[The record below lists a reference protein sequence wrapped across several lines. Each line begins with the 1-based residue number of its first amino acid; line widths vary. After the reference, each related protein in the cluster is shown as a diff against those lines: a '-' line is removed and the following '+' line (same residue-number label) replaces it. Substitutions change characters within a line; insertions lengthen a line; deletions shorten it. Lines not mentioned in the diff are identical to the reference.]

1 MKAASPWRKH
11 APFVVFMAALFGLAY
26 YLDQNLS
33 TFLPAFHS
41 ATILIQ
47 LALAATVIA
56 VLRNVVG
63 IKAFG
68 TFAPVILAFSMLFTG
83 LVVGLLLFG
92 TVILVI
98 ILTRGAIHGQ
108 RVQQSHRAA
117 IMVLMVALVAILLTA
132 YASSLGLP
140 EIAFVLLFPVVITAW
155 VADQF
160 LLRVSKVGWGPP
172 TKALLWTLLL
182 VAAAFVVITQDWLVN
197 LVIAEPMSWPLLVL
211 LNWSLGTRVKMR
223 LSDRLRFR
231 PLRRLEDVLLQGG
244 VAKTVLTITQ
254 RNRKYVDRYNPPEVM
269 GSLNKARAK
278 ALLMAEG
285 IPVPENYALISTKQ
299 GMDQAVEVFLR
310 TPAFVVKPASGYGG
324 EGILIV
330 KGRQGKLFVTSQGLL
345 GLDDLVSHLR
355 SVLEGD
361 FNAEKGDEVLIEAL
375 LSPHEFVKPLAPK
388 GVPDVRILCLLGYP
402 VMAMLRLPT
411 VQSQG
416 KANLHLGAVGVGVE
430 LASGT
435 VRYGT
440 WKGEIVSRHPD
451 TGARLTGFEV
461 PFWEQILEIAS
472 EAQRISGLGFA
483 GVDIVIDAHRGPVVL
498 EVNRRPGLE
507 IQKANGTGLLPRLR
521 AIEALPRREGSAEGR
536 VLQAIDLDRHNWVP
550 LSDRPATDSDEYHL
564 PEEEPLPTVSLTRGS
579 RR

>member
-1 MKAASPWRKH
+1 MKATSPWQKH
-11 APFVVFMAALFGLAY
+11 APFVGFLAVLFGLAY
-26 YLDQNLS
+26 YIDQNLNA
-33 TFLPAFHS
+33 FLPALHA

-68 TFAPVILAFSMLFTG
+68 TFAPVIIAFSMLFTG
-83 LVVGLLLFG
+83 LLVGLLLFAV
-92 TVILVI
+92 VILAL
-98 ILTRGAIHGQ
+98 ILTRSAIHGQ
-108 RVQQSHRAA
+108 RIQQSHRAA

-132 YASSLGLP
+132 YASTLGRP
-140 EIAFVLLFPVVITAW
+140 EIAFVLLFPVVITSW

-160 LLRVSKVGWGPP
+160 LQRVSKVGWGPP
-172 TKALLWTLLL
+172 AKALVWTLLL
-182 VAAAFVVITQDWLVN
+182 VAAAYVVITQEWLVD
-197 LVIAEPMSWPLLVL
+197 LIIAEPMSWPLLVL

-231 PLRRLEDVLLQGG
+231 PLRRIEDVLLQGG
-244 VAKTVLTITQ
+244 VSATVLTITQ
-254 RNRKYVDRYNPPEVM
+254 RNRDYVDRYNPAEVM

-285 IPVPENYALISTKQ
+285 IPVPENHALISNKL
-299 GMDQAVEVFLR
+299 GMDEAVEVFLR

-324 EGILIV
+324 EGILV
-330 KGRQGKLFVTSQGLL
+330 VRRRQGKLFVTSQGLL

-361 FNAEKGDEVLIEAL
+361 YNFEKGDEVLVEAL
-375 LSPHEFVKPLAPK
+375 LTPHEFVKPFAPR

-411 VQSQG
+411 HQSQG
-416 KANLHLGAVGVGVE
+416 KANLHLGAVGVGIE
-430 LASGT
+430 LATGT

-440 WKGEIVSRHPD
+440 WKGEIVRRHPD

-461 PFWEQILEIAS
+461 PFWQQILEIAS
-472 EAQRISGLGFA
+472 EAQQLSGLGFA
-483 GVDIVIDAHRGPVVL
+483 GVDIVLDAQRGPVVL

-507 IQKANGTGLLPRLR
+507 IQKANGMGLLPRLR
-521 AIEALPRREGSAEGR
+521 AIEDLPRRGGPAEVR
-536 VLQAIDLDRHNWVP
+536 VLQAMELDRHDWI
-550 LSDRPATDSDEYHL
+550 RP
-564 PEEEPLPTVSLTRGS
+564 G
-579 RR
+579 RREALDP